1 MVNFFKKEKYIIL
14 IIIFSL
20 IFSIF
25 KINNDINK
33 FDKYFTYNDGESYHA
48 IIRSP
53 PEMKIWKRAAEF
65 KKEFD
70 LKNPHPYEYRHHF
83 LPPKILGFFGKITN
97 MKFYDDESE
106 KIFSS
111 GNKFFYFMFQV
122 FLYFSSVIFLYS
134 KLKKIKINEFVVLTC
149 IFFLLIEPT
158 INQFQSTILAETI
171 FFSLIIFILS
181 FLIDLPKSNYFYLF
195 YGFLIGVCYLQRS
208 VALFLVI
215 VPIIYTIFTYKKK
228 SLFKVINLI
237 IAFSLILIILGFIN
251 LKRSQVF
258 YVLPTQTIDTP
269 YTYFVGKDE
278 KEIENIKIE
287 NNLDTKIESDNII
300 FHKEKRKIAIRKIK
314 DDKIKYIILFIK
326 KSLHSTLLNPIE
338 VRNVRIEGKNYYKSD
353 LHKKWIPYRILY
365 TSLIYLIIILGF
377 WYSIKKKLLIPNL
390 FALLGLSIFIASGW
404 VGYTRYWVP
413 SFLCLSMYFS
423 YGLFVLNNS
432 LKERFKKYF

>member
-1 MVNFFKKEKYIIL
+1 MKE
-14 IIIFSL
+14 
-20 IFSIF
+20 
-25 KINNDINK
+25 
-33 FDKYFTYNDGESYHA
+33 
-48 IIRSP
+48 P
-53 PEMKIWKRAAEF
+53 
-65 KKEFD
+65 
-70 LKNPHPYEYRHHF
+70 
-83 LPPKILGFFGKITN
+83 
-97 MKFYDDESE
+97 
-106 KIFSS
+106 
-111 GNKFFYFMFQV
+111 V
-122 FLYFSSVIFLYS
+122 
-134 KLKKIKINEFVVLTC
+134 
-149 IFFLLIEPT
+149 
-158 INQFQSTILAETI
+158 
-171 FFSLIIFILS
+171 
-181 FLIDLPKSNYFYLF
+181 
-195 YGFLIGVCYLQRS
+195 
-208 VALFLVI
+208 
-215 VPIIYTIFTYKKK
+215 K
-228 SLFKVINLI
+228 SLS
-237 IAFSLILIILGFIN
+237 SLILIILGFIN